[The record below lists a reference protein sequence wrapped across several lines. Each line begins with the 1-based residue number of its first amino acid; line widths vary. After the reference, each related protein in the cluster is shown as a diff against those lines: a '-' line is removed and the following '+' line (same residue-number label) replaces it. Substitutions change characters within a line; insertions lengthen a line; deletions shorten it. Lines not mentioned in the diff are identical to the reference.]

1 MYEFWYDYIQLKCHE
16 NAKLCY
22 KDTDSFIIYIKTED
36 FYGNIG
42 YDLEKGLDT
51 WKYEVNR
58 PLPKGTN
65 KKVIVLMKNEL
76 GGKIMIKL
84 IVLIS
89 KTYSYLMDDK
99 TAKGIKK
106 CVLKKK
112 NPNLK
117 ITKTV
122 LKQINL
128 IT

>member
-36 FYGNIG
+36 FYGNIA

-51 WKYEVNR
+51 SKYEVNR
-58 PLPKGTN
+58 PLPKGKN
-65 KKVIVLMKNEL
+65 KKVIVLMKYEL

-99 TAKGIKK
+99 TAKGKKK
-106 CVLKKK
+106 CVLKK

-117 ITKTV
+117 IIKTV

-128 IT
+128 IA